1 MTSRCHY
8 EFEAP
13 SNNWL
18 LNMLSIFLP
27 VMLIIGFF
35 IWMQRRAPGQM
46 GNVMSIGR
54 SKAKAYDADKPSTT
68 FDDIAG
74 YTGVKQEITEVVD
87 FLRMPERFKEI
98 GARVPK
104 GILLVG
110 PPGTGKTLFAR
121 AVAGEAGVGFLSV
134 TGSDFMEMFVGV
146 GASRVRDL
154 FQQARRMGRAIIFID
169 EIDSIGRKR
178 GAGLGGGH
186 DEREQTLNQL
196 LAEMDG
202 FETSEGIVIMAA
214 TNRPDILDP
223 ALLRPGR
230 FDRQIIVPFPESS
243 ERKLIL
249 EVHSRDKRMGP
260 DVDMETM
267 AQATP
272 GMSGAD
278 LANLVNEAALVAV
291 RRGSKQIE
299 RIDFENA
306 RDRVVLGAQR
316 ESLIMSA
323 EEKRATAYHEGGHA
337 LLATVLPHGDPL
349 HKVTILPRGMA
360 LGVTWSLPQER
371 HTYSKEFF
379 EDTICKAMGGR
390 VAEMIVFGHLNSGA
404 ANDLEQ
410 ATGIARRMVREW
422 GMSERVGP
430 MAWSSQQAVFLGED
444 LMSSQREYS
453 DDTAKLLDEE
463 IARILTDQEGP
474 GDRHPHPAPPWSRV
488 DRRSSAR
495 PGDHRRARG
504 RPPDPPRHDRV
515 GSAGQRHHRPLT
527 VASGRPEGRVRPRS
541 GSGDVPGCRHSAT
554 AAHRS
559 VADIGPMNPARL
571 TPWHRP
577 RPRRHGGDRIALVQ
591 RSCREVLDVDHGD
604 LTTLEHPRLVDDAAA
619 HVARR
624 RAEHGDQPWRVRTG
638 EVGPVE
644 LFAGWQSLLRRRIGV
659 SAASGRSSRSH
670 RWRPRS
676 RWRRRVHPVRTQA
689 TNRHDAGS
697 TDGRPTNP
705 TGRQVAAAGQR
716 TLHEHPVGGLE
727 DQFGVQ
733 RVGRREVD
741 REHRAGPD
749 RGCGQPLDRRRS
761 ARADGLDGD
770 RCHRRCRRCRPRA
783 RRLSASI
790 GPMPRC
796 HWVATKPSSRGGA
809 PRTTEVA
816 TESPAGR

>member
-1 MTSRCHY
+1 MSNLPPPPPPPPPGRGEGQQNGQQRRGEPDRRPERSHGDQPSSGTGKGPGSWPKWTIWLLVGVVAAAFLVPSLWPSDKGESLEYSEWREQVIEGNISTAVINNGSGKITGEFTNGDKYTTTGDGATGVSDADRVLMDEHDVQY

-18 LNMLSIFLP
+18 LGILSIFLP
-27 VMLIIGFF
+27 VALIIGFF
-35 IWMQRRAPGQM
+35 IWMQRRAQGQM

-54 SKAKAYDADKPSTT
+54 SKAKTYDADKPSTT

-463 IARILTDQEGP
+463 IARILTDQEGRAT
-474 GDRHPHPAPPWSRV
+474 DILTR
-488 DRRSSAR
+488 
-495 PGDHRRARG
+495 HRRGLELIA
-504 RPPDPPRHDRV
+504 DALLDRETID
-515 GSAGQRHHRPLT
+515 G
-527 VASGRPEGRVRPRS
+527 PEV
-541 GSGDVPGCRHSAT
+541 
-554 AAHRS
+554 
-559 VADIGPMNPARL
+559 ARL
-571 TPWHRP
+571 IHLGMTE
-577 RPRRHGGDRIALVQ
+577 
-591 RSCREVLDVDHGD
+591 S
-604 LTTLEHPRLVDDAAA
+604 
-619 HVARR
+619 
-624 RAEHGDQPWRVRTG
+624 
-638 EVGPVE
+638 
-644 LFAGWQSLLRRRIGV
+644 
-659 SAASGRSSRSH
+659 
-670 RWRPRS
+670 
-676 RWRRRVHPVRTQA
+676 
-689 TNRHDAGS
+689 
-697 TDGRPTNP
+697 
-705 TGRQVAAAGQR
+705 
-716 TLHEHPVGGLE
+716 
-727 DQFGVQ
+727 
-733 RVGRREVD
+733 
-741 REHRAGPD
+741 
-749 RGCGQPLDRRRS
+749 GQPANDII
-761 ARADGLDGD
+761 AR
-770 RCHRRCRRCRPRA
+770 
-783 RRLSASI
+783 
-790 GPMPRC
+790 
-796 HWVATKPSSRGGA
+796 
-809 PRTTEVA
+809 
-816 TESPAGR
+816 

>member
-1 MTSRCHY
+1 MSNLPPPPPPPPPGRGHGQQRRADSDRKPPERGHGDQPPSSGSGRGPGSWPKWTIWVLVGVLAAAFLVPSLWPSDSGESLTYTEWRTQVVEGQIATAEINTGSGSITGEFVNGDSYSTSGGGERGVSEADEQLMIEEGVDY
-8 EFEAP
+8 EFKPP

-18 LNMLSIFLP
+18 LSILSIFLP

-35 IWMQRRAPGQM
+35 IWMQRRASGQM
-46 GNVMSIGR
+46 GNVMSIGK

-74 YTGVKQEITEVVD
+74 YAGVKQEITEVVD

-154 FQQARRMGRAIIFID
+154 FQQARRMGKAIIFID

-186 DEREQTLNQL
+186 DEREQTLNQM

-291 RRGSKQIE
+291 RRGSKEIE

-306 RDRVVLGAQR
+306 RDRVVLGARR
-316 ESLIMSA
+316 ESLVMSA

-463 IARILTDQEGP
+463 IARILTDQEQRAT
-474 GDRHPHPAPPWSRV
+474 DVITR
-488 DRRSSAR
+488 
-495 PGDHRRARG
+495 HRRGLELIAEALLERETIDG
-504 RPPDPPRHDRV
+504 
-515 GSAGQRHHRPLT
+515 
-527 VASGRPEGRVRPRS
+527 PEV
-541 GSGDVPGCRHSAT
+541 
-554 AAHRS
+554 
-559 VADIGPMNPARL
+559 ARL
-571 TPWHRP
+571 IHLGMTE
-577 RPRRHGGDRIALVQ
+577 
-591 RSCREVLDVDHGD
+591 S
-604 LTTLEHPRLVDDAAA
+604 
-619 HVARR
+619 
-624 RAEHGDQPWRVRTG
+624 
-638 EVGPVE
+638 
-644 LFAGWQSLLRRRIGV
+644 
-659 SAASGRSSRSH
+659 
-670 RWRPRS
+670 
-676 RWRRRVHPVRTQA
+676 
-689 TNRHDAGS
+689 
-697 TDGRPTNP
+697 
-705 TGRQVAAAGQR
+705 
-716 TLHEHPVGGLE
+716 
-727 DQFGVQ
+727 
-733 RVGRREVD
+733 
-741 REHRAGPD
+741 
-749 RGCGQPLDRRRS
+749 GQP
-761 ARADGLDGD
+761 
-770 RCHRRCRRCRPRA
+770 
-783 RRLSASI
+783 
-790 GPMPRC
+790 
-796 HWVATKPSSRGGA
+796 ATDIVTR
-809 PRTTEVA
+809 
-816 TESPAGR
+816 

>member
-1 MTSRCHY
+1 VLIGVLAAAFLVPSLWPSSGGETLEYSEWRTQVIEGNIATAEINNSSGKING
-8 EFEAP
+8 EFVNGDKYSTVGGGERGVSAEDEQLMIDNNVQYKFVP
-13 SNNWL
+13 ESNNWFLGL
-18 LNMLSIFLP
+18 LTIFLP

-35 IWMQRRAPGQM
+35 VWMQRRAQGQM
-46 GNVMSIGR
+46 GGVMSIGK

-87 FLRMPERFKEI
+87 FLRMPERFREM

-121 AVAGEAGVGFLSV
+121 SVAGEAGVGFLSV

-154 FQQARRMGRAIIFID
+154 FQQARRMGKAIIFVD

-186 DEREQTLNQL
+186 DEREQTLNQM

-202 FETSEGIVIMAA
+202 FEPSEGIVIMAA

-230 FDRQIIVPFPESS
+230 FDRQIVVPLPESS
-243 ERKLIL
+243 ERKAIL

-306 RDRVVLGAQR
+306 RDRVVLGATR
-316 ESLIMSA
+316 ESMILSA
-323 EEKRATAYHEGGHA
+323 EEKKATAYHEGGHA

-463 IARILTDQEGP
+463 ISRILTSQE
-474 GDRHPHPAPPWSRV
+474 SRANEILS
-488 DRRSSAR
+488 R
-495 PGDHRRARG
+495 HRR
-504 RPPDPPRHDRV
+504 
-515 GSAGQRHHRPLT
+515 
-527 VASGRPEGRVRPRS
+527 
-541 GSGDVPGCRHSAT
+541 
-554 AAHRS
+554 
-559 VADIGPMNPARL
+559 
-571 TPWHRP
+571 
-577 RPRRHGGDRIALVQ
+577 
-591 RSCREVLDVDHGD
+591 
-604 LTTLEHPRLVDDAAA
+604 
-619 HVARR
+619 
-624 RAEHGDQPWRVRTG
+624 
-638 EVGPVE
+638 
-644 LFAGWQSLLRRRIGV
+644 
-659 SAASGRSSRSH
+659 
-670 RWRPRS
+670 
-676 RWRRRVHPVRTQA
+676 
-689 TNRHDAGS
+689 
-697 TDGRPTNP
+697 
-705 TGRQVAAAGQR
+705 
-716 TLHEHPVGGLE
+716 GLE
-727 DQFGVQ
+727 LVA
-733 RVGRREVD
+733 EALLD
-741 REHRAGPD
+741 RETIDGPEVAKLIQQ
-749 RGCGQPLDRRRS
+749 GMAESGQP
-761 ARADGLDGD
+761 
-770 RCHRRCRRCRPRA
+770 
-783 RRLSASI
+783 ASDI
-790 GPMPRC
+790 
-796 HWVATKPSSRGGA
+796 VAH
-809 PRTTEVA
+809 
-816 TESPAGR
+816 